1 MYEDKSK
8 QGTEPWRAPKKT
20 PVAPDRG
27 YKYLDMDGDP
37 TETRKAVDRLRY
49 RRKDDNHEGL
59 FSNRDRNN
67 TFHDGHY

>member
-37 TETRKAVDRLRY
+37 TETRKAGGPAALPKKGR
-49 RRKDDNHEGL
+49 
-59 FSNRDRNN
+59 
-67 TFHDGHY
+67 